1 MKTGKGDRVTVP
13 EGTDTYDYQFVFLR
27 EALKPYYEEIEAAT
41 EPQAQLAYAL
51 YDISKSYIENI
62 V

>member
-27 EALKPYYEEIEAAT
+27 EALKPYYEEIEAAE